1 MFTHRNSFVIAAA
14 LAVASLLA
22 TNAAQAQTPTAF
34 TYQGELSS
42 DGTPLTGQADLRAQ
56 LFTAATGGSP
66 LGTAIDLPNT
76 TVTNGLFTALL
87 DFGNAFDAGQPRW
100 VEISVRSPSGTGSF
114 TTLTPRQPLTPAP
127 LAQGLAGIPTA
138 RGGVETLDQAQE
150 SGTSSFNFDPGWQSW
165 TAAFTGDLN
174 RAELRLNSNIP
185 RSFTVRVHR
194 GLGTA
199 GPVLGEG
206 STSVSAGERLKSI
219 PLPNIPVEAGSVY
232 TLEFTAQFVGV
243 EFSSAQIPG
252 ASGFASPGGASN
264 FWFRTFVTTPSF
276 IDATASGVPWS
287 GITGVPANVTA
298 SPWSAAASGIAYNA
312 ANVGIGTVAPLARL
326 HISTGSLASSE
337 WQTLFTNTANSTFR
351 GGMRL
356 ADSGFFE
363 VTNNAA
369 IASPNFARLA
379 STGAWSAVSDARL
392 KTDITTA
399 DGNLAAALKLRP
411 VNFRWLSDGTEDF
424 GLIAQEVRAVL
435 PRLVIGDESKD
446 SLTLSYSQLSVVAI
460 GAIQEQQA
468 QRNADRAE
476 IDRLA
481 RENADL
487 KARLAAIEA
496 ALKQMDNDANEA
508 K

>member
-1 MFTHRNSFVIAAA
+1 MFTHRNSFIIVAAFA
-14 LAVASLLA
+14 LASLLA

-66 LGTAIDLPNT
+66 VGAAIDLPNT

-87 DFGNAFDAGQPRW
+87 DFANAFDAGQPRW
-100 VEISVRSPSGTGSF
+100 VEISVRSPAGDGSF
-114 TTLTPRQPLTPAP
+114 ITLAPRQAITPAP
-127 LAQGLAGIPTA
+127 FAHGLAGIATTRSGP
-138 RGGVETLDQAQE
+138 ESLDQAQDQ
-150 SGTSSFNFDPGWQSW
+150 GSSSYNLNPGWQSW
-165 TAAFTGDLN
+165 TAAITGSLS
-174 RAELRLNSNIP
+174 RVELRLNSSTP
-185 RSFTVRVHR
+185 RAYTVRVHR

-206 STSVSAGERLKSI
+206 STSVQPGERLKSI

-243 EFSSAQIPG
+243 ELSSAQIPG

-298 SPWSAAASGIAYNA
+298 SPWSATASGIAYNA

-356 ADSGFFE
+356 GDSGFFD

-369 IASPNFARLA
+369 NPSPNFARLA

-496 ALKQMDNDANEA
+496 ALKQMDNDT